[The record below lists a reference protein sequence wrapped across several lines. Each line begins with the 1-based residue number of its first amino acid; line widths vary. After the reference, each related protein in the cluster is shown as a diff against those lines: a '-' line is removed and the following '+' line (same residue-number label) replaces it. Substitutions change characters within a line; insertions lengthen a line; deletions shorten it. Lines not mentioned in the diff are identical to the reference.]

1 MMKVFSP
8 RQWLGLVGLMLFVL
22 TVFEPVTLEASA
34 EQSDQPTVVYFYEAL
49 CEGCQEL
56 TRLEVVEALEAAG
69 VNVIIKDL
77 AFTESLER
85 FAAYNDFFRVPNR
98 QRSTP
103 LMFAGDRYFSGAT
116 TIYQALLS
124 GELVQAAQQPLLD
137 VPLEFINLSGFAGL
151 MRVIVA
157 GLIDSVNPCAIAM
170 LLMFISLVGV
180 LKDRKL
186 LIIIS
191 TSYIGAIFVTYFSI
205 GLFFLELMRRYATQ
219 INAISTGLYLGFA
232 LLCLFLA
239 IITFYDFWVTRN
251 EDYGKV
257 KNQLPKLIQ
266 RFNKRFMHRFTQVIT
281 EEQHSGVKKYATA
294 IAIPFFIGVVVAFT
308 EAACTGQVY
317 GLILLSIRTV
327 PSATGYLYLL
337 IFNVLF
343 VSPLLVIAGVAI
355 YAKNVVGISNFV
367 REKMPAIKLATAIF
381 FLLMMV
387 YFLLDVFNVSL
398 MRLLLEVF

>member
-1 MMKVFSP
+1 MKYFSP
-8 RQWLGLVGLMLFVL
+8 RQWLGVLGLILFVL
-22 TVFEPVTLEASA
+22 TVFEPLQIEASA
-34 EQSDQPTVVYFYEAL
+34 EQSNQPTVVYFYEAL

-56 TRLEVVEALEAAG
+56 TRLGVVEALEEAG
-69 VNVIIKDL
+69 VTVIIKDL
-77 AFTESLER
+77 AFTENLER
-85 FAAYNDFFRVPNR
+85 FAAYNDFFRVPTR

-103 LMFAGDRYFSGAT
+103 LMFAGEQYFSGAN
-116 TIYQALLS
+116 TIYQALRS
-124 GELVQAAQQPLLD
+124 GELVAAAEQPLLD

-151 MRVIVA
+151 VRVIIA

-170 LLMFISLVGV
+170 LLMFISLVGA

-191 TSYIGAIFVTYFSI
+191 TSYIGAIFITYFLI
-205 GLFFLELMRRYATQ
+205 GLLFLELMRRYATQ

-239 IITFYDFWVTRN
+239 VITFYDFWVTRN
-251 EDYGKV
+251 QEYGKV
-257 KNQLPKLIQ
+257 KNQLPKIIQ
-266 RFNKRFMHRFTQVIT
+266 RFNKRFMSRFTSVIT
-281 EEQHSGVKKYATA
+281 DEEHSSVKKYTYAV
-294 IAIPFFIGVVVAFT
+294 AIPFFIGVVVAFT

-337 IFNVLF
+337 IFNILF
-343 VSPLLVIAGVAI
+343 VSPLLVIAGIAI

-387 YFLLDVFNVSL
+387 YFILEALNISL
-398 MRLLLEVF
+398 MRWLLEVF